1 MPGGGSGLPFPR
13 TLSGGE
19 LREGFEQVNGQVWC
33 ECYGV
38 AGQRFYPPSW
48 PWFSG
53 RCAGP
58 RQVGIRN
65 SSYVLSACSVKRPPP
80 PSTFHPY
87 WSQGQLC
94 SVFASWVT
102 FSLSLLIHLPLELQ
116 AELREC
122 CRGQGGWQMRVP
134 QTGTAEGLEDGI
146 CPLEYSPVR

>member
-1 MPGGGSGLPFPR
+1 MPGGGSGLPFPC
-13 TLSGGE
+13 TLSGGD
-19 LREGFEQVNGQVWC
+19 LREGFEQVSGQVWC

-38 AGQRFYPPSW
+38 AGQWFYPPNW
-48 PWFSG
+48 LWFPG

-65 SSYVLSACSVKRPPP
+65 SSHVLSAHSVKRPPP
-80 PSTFHPY
+80 PTFHLY

-94 SVFASWVT
+94 SVYASWVT

-116 AELREC
+116 AELGEC

-134 QTGTAEGLEDGI
+134 QTRNAEGVDDGI